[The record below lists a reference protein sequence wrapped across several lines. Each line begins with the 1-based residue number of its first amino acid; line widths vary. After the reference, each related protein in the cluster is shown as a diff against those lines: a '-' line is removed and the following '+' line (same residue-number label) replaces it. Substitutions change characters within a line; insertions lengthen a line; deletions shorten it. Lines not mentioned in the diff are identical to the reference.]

1 MKGVREM
8 VMNEEI
14 GRIAG
19 EIWHLLTERGEMSLT
34 SVVMALNTG
43 QSTAY
48 MALGWLAREDKLEF
62 VKKRRGIVV
71 RLK

>member
-1 MKGVREM
+1 M
-8 VMNEEI
+8 VMNVEI

-19 EIWHLLTERGEMSLT
+19 EIWHLLKDRGEMSV
-34 SVVMALNTG
+34 SGVVMALNTS

>member
-1 MKGVREM
+1 M

-19 EIWHLLTERGEMSLT
+19 EIWHLLKDRGEMSL
-34 SVVMALNTG
+34 SGVVMALNTS

-62 VKKRRGIVV
+62 VKMRRGIIV

>member
-1 MKGVREM
+1 M

-19 EIWHLLTERGEMSLT
+19 EIWHLLKDRGEMSL
-34 SVVMALNTG
+34 SGVVMALNTS

-48 MALGWLAREDKLEF
+48 MALGWLAREDKVEF
-62 VKKRRGIVV
+62 VKKRRGIVA

>member
-1 MKGVREM
+1 M

-19 EIWHLLTERGEMSLT
+19 EIWHLLKDRGEMSL
-34 SVVMALNTG
+34 SGVVMALNTS

-48 MALGWLAREDKLEF
+48 MALGWLAREDKVEF
-62 VKKRRGIVV
+62 VKKRRGIVA
-71 RLK
+71 RLR

>member
-1 MKGVREM
+1 M

-19 EIWHLLTERGEMSLT
+19 EIWHLLKDRGEMSL
-34 SVVMALNTG
+34 SGVVMALNTT

-48 MALGWLAREDKLEF
+48 MALGWLAREDKVEF
-62 VKKRRGIVV
+62 VKKRRGIVA

>member
-1 MKGVREM
+1 M
-8 VMNEEI
+8 VMNDEI

-19 EIWHLLTERGEMSLT
+19 EIWHLLTERGEMSL
-34 SVVMALNTG
+34 SGVVMALNTA

>member
-1 MKGVREM
+1 M

-19 EIWHLLTERGEMSLT
+19 EIWHLLKDRGEMSL
-34 SVVMALNTG
+34 SGVVMALNTS

-62 VKKRRGIVV
+62 VKMRRGIVV

>member
-1 MKGVREM
+1 M

-19 EIWHLLTERGEMSLT
+19 EIWHLLKDRDEMSL
-34 SVVMALNTG
+34 SGVVMALNTS

>member
-1 MKGVREM
+1 M

-19 EIWHLLTERGEMSLT
+19 EIWHLLKDRGEMSL
-34 SVVMALNTG
+34 SGVVMALNTT

-48 MALGWLAREDKLEF
+48 MALGWLAREDKVEF
-62 VKKRRGIVV
+62 VKKRRGIVA
-71 RLK
+71 RLR

>member
-1 MKGVREM
+1 M

-19 EIWHLLTERGEMSLT
+19 EIWQLLTERGEMSLS
-34 SVVMALNTG
+34 SVVMALNTS

-62 VKKRRGIVV
+62 VKKRRGVLV